1 LFTAVHQFSN
11 RANDVTDDDL
21 TRTIRETY
29 RRIVAR
35 NRGTTEAALR
45 TCEVFLRMHR
55 PSQGSTADRQQIA
68 KMLAEDPLG
77 SS

>member
-1 LFTAVHQFSN
+1 M
-11 RANDVTDDDL
+11 TDDDL
-21 TRTIRETY
+21 ARTIRETY

-35 NRGTTEAALR
+35 NRGTAEAALR

-55 PSQGSTADRQQIA
+55 GSAGTASDRLLIA

-77 SS
+77 SPQPSNRPPALITR